1 MARFIDDKTGRFGG
15 WAEQRT
21 AEYRISNRRITKD
34 GIAAL
39 CLLNQLK

>member
-21 AEYRISNRRITKD
+21 EKLRRVESLRSVFLINKNR
-34 GIAAL
+34 
-39 CLLNQLK
+39 